1 MLSGFLLEWGHKG
14 TLMNP
19 QINGT
24 LAHIS
29 GQITIY
35 SQRTQSFKYCASTAS
50 CSLNLQEVSANT
62 QTSWEGK

>member
-1 MLSGFLLEWGHKG
+1 MLSGFLLEWGHKM

-29 GQITIY
+29 GQIIY
-35 SQRTQSFKYCASTAS
+35 SQRTQSFKYCALTAS

-62 QTSWEGK
+62 QTPWKGK